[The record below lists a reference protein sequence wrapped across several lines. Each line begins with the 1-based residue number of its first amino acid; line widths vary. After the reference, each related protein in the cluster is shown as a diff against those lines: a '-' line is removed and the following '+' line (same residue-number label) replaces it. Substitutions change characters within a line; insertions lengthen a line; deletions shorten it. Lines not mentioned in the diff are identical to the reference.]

1 MCVFCF
7 TVKGLKKYLPL
18 HIMDALEKELR
29 ELLLKKNDPEC
40 LTQLYML
47 LDSVRE
53 LANTIEDEIGKE
65 CISDDSDS
73 DECHDDDSDECHDD
87 SSDSDISFTKEE
99 LKLISNPEQR
109 AFYKRYS
116 LVPK

>member
-1 MCVFCF
+1 
-7 TVKGLKKYLPL
+7 
-18 HIMDALEKELR
+18 MDALEKELR
-29 ELLLKKNDPEC
+29 ELLMKKNDPSC

-53 LANTIEDEIGKE
+53 LANTIEDEIGEE

-73 DECHDDDSDECHDD
+73 DDDNDDECRDD

-99 LKLISNPEQR
+99 LKLISGPEQR

>member
-1 MCVFCF
+1 
-7 TVKGLKKYLPL
+7 
-18 HIMDALEKELR
+18 MDALEKELR
-29 ELLLKKNDPEC
+29 ELLMKKNDPSY

-53 LANTIEDEIGKE
+53 LANTIEDEIGE
-65 CISDDSDS
+65 ESISNDSDS
-73 DECHDDDSDECHDD
+73 DDDDDDECRDD

-99 LKLISNPEQR
+99 LKLISGPEQR

>member
-1 MCVFCF
+1 
-7 TVKGLKKYLPL
+7 
-18 HIMDALEKELR
+18 MDALETELR
-29 ELLLKKNDPEC
+29 ELLLKKNDPVC
-40 LTQLYML
+40 LTQLYIL

-53 LANTIEDEIGKE
+53 LANTIEDEIGEE
-65 CISDDSDS
+65 CVS
-73 DECHDDDSDECHDD
+73 EEDDDVTEDDDNECPDESYD

-99 LKLISNPEQR
+99 LKLISSPEQR

>member
-1 MCVFCF
+1 
-7 TVKGLKKYLPL
+7 
-18 HIMDALEKELR
+18 MDALEKELR

-53 LANTIEDEIGKE
+53 LANTIEDEIAEE
-65 CISDDSDS
+65 CVSDDSDS
-73 DECHDDDSDECHDD
+73 DDDSDECHDD

-99 LKLISNPEQR
+99 LKLISDPEQR

>member
-1 MCVFCF
+1 ME
-7 TVKGLKKYLPL
+7 
-18 HIMDALEKELR
+18 ALEKELR
-29 ELLLKKNDPEC
+29 ELLMKKNDPSC

-53 LANTIEDEIGKE
+53 LANTIEDEIGEE

-73 DECHDDDSDECHDD
+73 DDNNDDECRDD

-99 LKLISNPEQR
+99 LKLISSPEQR

>member
-1 MCVFCF
+1 
-7 TVKGLKKYLPL
+7 
-18 HIMDALEKELR
+18 MDALEKELR
-29 ELLLKKNDPEC
+29 ELLMKKNDPSC

-53 LANTIEDEIGKE
+53 LANTIEDEIGEE

-73 DECHDDDSDECHDD
+73 DDDDDYECRDD

-99 LKLISNPEQR
+99 LKLISGPEQR

>member
-1 MCVFCF
+1 
-7 TVKGLKKYLPL
+7 
-18 HIMDALEKELR
+18 MDALEKELR

-53 LANTIEDEIGKE
+53 LANTIEDEIAEE
-65 CISDDSDS
+65 CVSDDSDS
-73 DECHDDDSDECHDD
+73 DNDIDEYHND

-99 LKLISNPEQR
+99 LKLISSPEQR